1 MALRVASRQ
10 LDIIM
15 QLSVMDAEN
24 MEFEVSSFDKVVAMY
39 VASVVPDP
47 ERLVDEMR
55 RVCKPN
61 GRIIFV
67 NHFHSRNPLFGAF
80 ESLLAPLSA
89 QLGFRPDFSLDR
101 FLDETGLKTTNIHPV
116 NIFHF
121 CPMVE
126 ASNNKQFL
134 SEIMAPV
141 CATS

>member
-67 NHFHSRNPLFGAF
+67 NHFHSRNPLLGAF
-80 ESLLAPLSA
+80 APISRWA
-89 QLGFRPDFSLDR
+89 DSWTKPGWRQRTFIR
-101 FLDETGLKTTNIHPV
+101 
-116 NIFHF
+116 
-121 CPMVE
+121 
-126 ASNNKQFL
+126 
-134 SEIMAPV
+134 
-141 CATS
+141 

>member
-55 RVCKPN
+55 RVCKP
-61 GRIIFV
+61 GGQIFMV
-67 NHFHSRNPLFGAF
+67 NHFHSPNPILGGF
-80 ESLLAPLSA
+80 ERLLAPLSK
-89 QLGFRPDFSLDR
+89 QLGFSPDFSLDR
-101 FLDETGLKTTNIHPV
+101 
-116 NIFHF
+116 
-121 CPMVE
+121 
-126 ASNNKQFL
+126 
-134 SEIMAPV
+134 
-141 CATS
+141 

>member
-39 VASVVPDP
+39 VASVAPDP

-80 ESLLAPLSA
+80 APIS
-89 QLGFRPDFSLDR
+89 RWTDFW
-101 FLDETGLKTTNIHPV
+101 TKPG
-116 NIFHF
+116 
-121 CPMVE
+121 
-126 ASNNKQFL
+126 
-134 SEIMAPV
+134 
-141 CATS
+141 